1 MEKLQKNEGPLVTVG
16 IPVYNDEKY
25 VTAAIDD
32 ILAQTYRNLE
42 IVISD
47 NCSTDSSEEICRGY
61 VGKDAR
67 VRYVRQERNIGP
79 HANFRYLMDNARGE
93 YFMWAAS
100 DDRWDPEF
108 IERLVRA
115 LESEPEAAVAF
126 CPYSEI
132 DEQGALLSSTYRF
145 DFSGASV
152 LRRIVKFNLEPSDR
166 RDAFFYGLYRRSK
179 ITKMKFV
186 KWWWVNRPIP
196 MNHAYPSLSYVLAKG
211 NYHLVASERSLWF
224 NRVHLNSKPRHSAD
238 LASRPVFAYAAF
250 HLRKINQ
257 LYETEKAVLKGSG
270 SVLTGVLVFPVL
282 AGRCLYDC
290 LMEARRVL
298 LGAGRRL
305 KSLMQRARVR

>member
-16 IPVYNDEKY
+16 IPVYNDERY

-42 IVISD
+42 IIISD
-47 NCSTDSSEEICRGY
+47 NCSTDGSETICRGY
-61 VGKDAR
+61 VGKDSR

-79 HANFRYLMDNARGE
+79 HANFKYLMDHAQGV

-108 IERLVRA
+108 IERLVRS
-115 LESEPEAAVAF
+115 LELDPEAAVAF

-132 DEQGALLSSTYRF
+132 DEQGMLLPGSYHF
-145 DFSGASV
+145 DFSGVSA
-152 LRRIVKFNLEPSDR
+152 LRRVTKFHLEPSDR
-166 RDAFFYGLYRRSK
+166 RDAFFYGLYRREK
-179 ITKMKFV
+179 AANIRFI
-186 KWWWVNRPIP
+186 KWWWINKSIP
-196 MNHAYPSLSYVLAKG
+196 MNHAYPSLSYVLAAG
-211 NYHLVASERSLWF
+211 NYHFVGSDCPLWF

-238 LASRPVFAYAAF
+238 FASRPFFSYVAF

-270 SVLTGVLVFPVL
+270 SALTGMLVFPVL
-282 AGRCLYDC
+282 VGRCLYDC
-290 LMEARRVL
+290 LIEARRVL
-298 LGAGRRL
+298 QGTVRRL
-305 KSLMQRARVR
+305 KSLI